1 LDYSNKKLLAAVCS
15 VCSAEPGAEDL
26 VACRHSPVFTND
38 PLLGTNVGD
47 RYEIVQV
54 IGIGG
59 YSTVYEAKDNVLNR
73 LVAIKILHSQHS
85 VDQQKLLRFQR
96 EAQSASLISHANIA
110 AIYDFGSLPQGR
122 PYIVMELVSGRTLD
136 LMIKQ
141 GHRFSGKE
149 FVDVFSQL
157 CDGLEAAHKI
167 GLIHRDLK
175 PSNIIITDEGMAKA
189 LDFGIAKWAL
199 QEAADLTKSDELV
212 GTPSYMSPEQCLGTA
227 LDKRADIYALAC
239 VMYEA
244 ISGTKAFPGDKALEC
259 MHRQLKVMPTRFSS
273 ISPRIDVPLS
283 LESAIFKALAK
294 EPASRFQSMA
304 ELKSALATCYQKAT
318 VLKFVRDLLIF
329 SPIRKRGVLLILIV
343 ILAGSLLAYIFLT
356 PQKSKTIEFPNR
368 QVGVLYLIR
377 RDESGKTI
385 DATKFAIAQ
394 GSVSVPKNSLVKL
407 TEIPTE
413 EASLD
418 WLSRL
423 KSNDLQVLDL
433 SALPISNKS
442 LANVAKLRDL
452 QSLNVDG
459 TDVTDE
465 GFKQLALPKLGG
477 LDLSDTRV
485 TSHVLDY
492 ISALM
497 KRIDWLSL
505 RGTDITDGGLLSLSN
520 LRYLVTLNLS
530 NTKLTDAGL
539 AQIEELRLPRLSQ
552 IDVAQDEITNSGV
565 IFLSK
570 ITTLRT
576 LNLNGTKI
584 TDQAVDALSQMP
596 RLEQLDVSKTSLS
609 TAAVSRLRKEL
620 PRCDILAN
628 DH

>member
-38 PLLGTNVGD
+38 PLLGTSVGD

-59 YSTVYEAKDNVLNR
+59 WSTVYEAKDNVLNR

-96 EAQSASLISHANIA
+96 EAQSASLISHASIA
-110 AIYDFGSLPQGR
+110 AIYDYGSLPQGR

-136 LMIKQ
+136 MMIKQ

-175 PSNIIITDEGMAKA
+175 PSNIIITDEGTVKA

-199 QEAADLTKSDELV
+199 QEADLTKSDEVV

-244 ISGTKAFPGDKALEC
+244 ISGTKACPGDKALEC
-259 MHRQLKVMPTRFSS
+259 MHRQLKVMPKRFSS

-304 ELKSALATCYQKAT
+304 ELKSALATCYKKGT
-318 VLKFVRDLLIF
+318 VLQFVRDLLIF
-329 SPIRKRGVLLILIV
+329 SPIRKRDVLLTLIV
-343 ILAGSLLAYIFLT
+343 ILAGSLVACIFLT

-377 RDESGKTI
+377 REESGKTI

-407 TEIPTE
+407 TEIPNE

-418 WLSRL
+418 WLSKL
-423 KSNDLQVLDL
+423 KPNDLQVLDL
-433 SALPISNKS
+433 SALPISNNS

-465 GFKQLALPKLGG
+465 GFKQLELQKLGG

-485 TSHVLDY
+485 TNQGLDY
-492 ISALM
+492 ISSLM

-505 RGTDITDGGLLSLSN
+505 RGTDITDGGMSRLSS
-520 LRYLVTLNLS
+520 LRHLVTLNLS
-530 NTKLTDAGL
+530 NTKLTDVGL
-539 AQIEELRLPRLSQ
+539 AQIEELRLPRLSK

-565 IFLSK
+565 IALSK

-576 LNLNGTKI
+576 LNLNRTKI
-584 TDQAVDALSQMP
+584 TDQAVDVLSHMP
-596 RLEQLDVSKTSLS
+596 WLEHLDVSKTSLS
-609 TAAVSRLRKEL
+609 AAAVSRLRKEL
-620 PRCDILAN
+620 PKCDILAS